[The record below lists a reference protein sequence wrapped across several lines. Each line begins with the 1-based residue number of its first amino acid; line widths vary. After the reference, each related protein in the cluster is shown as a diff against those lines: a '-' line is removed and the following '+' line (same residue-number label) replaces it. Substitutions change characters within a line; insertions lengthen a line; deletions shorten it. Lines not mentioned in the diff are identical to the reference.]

1 MTTVHMMT
9 GVAEP
14 FPFGNCARRSRSLYH
29 SYNLETGLAR
39 TTQKTKVSTIMT
51 DAFQDRE
58 KGFER
63 KYELDQDQ
71 EFRVQARRDKLF
83 GHWLAQRFGMSGE
96 AEEAYVIDVVDSN
109 FEIPGDE
116 DMLDKVKA
124 DIAAKGVSIEDA
136 ELNAKLSECMAEA
149 HKQVIEGA

>member
-83 GHWLAQRFGMSGE
+83 GHWLAQRFVFFVE
-96 AEEAYVIDVVDSN
+96 QKAAYDIDVVDSN

>member
-1 MTTVHMMT
+1 MCDPKHAKCRTEE
-9 GVAEP
+9 GV
-14 FPFGNCARRSRSLYH
+14 GNINISRQISCVLEHLSKSFTRVKCQICA
-29 SYNLETGLAR
+29 
-39 TTQKTKVSTIMT
+39 Q
-51 DAFQDRE
+51 

-96 AEEAYVIDVVDSN
+96 EEKAYVIDVVDSN

-149 HKQVIEGA
+149 HKQVIESA